1 MKRWLSIVL
10 TVLLVAQPFAV
21 TELAYA
27 EGTTD
32 SSQTQNTE
40 ESTTLLDESSEETI
54 SEDSTPEEGEASS
67 ETTPTPPAE
76 SDATTE
82 VTPPVPPSEEGEE
95 TPVPDEPVSDEEGSE
110 EPATDESVEAQE
122 ASTEAVLDIEEE
134 ILTDYE
140 VTETTETGGTVDVVT
155 TDSIVKID
163 YTWALANGHP
173 YGEGSTYRFQI
184 PEQLNVYQAV
194 TNQPLNFIDNG
205 ETKSMGLFNVDV
217 NGNAT
222 IVFNENVTQFSNIG
236 GKLQVLTQVK
246 QTTTVTEENTVVITP
261 IQDQQSYTLEVGV
274 PAPARDISKNVVPD
288 RVYNPETLTWTVEL
302 NKGLK
307 SIMDA
312 KVIDAIPTGLTYLP
326 DTLRVERL
334 VIDMS
339 GKVTGAEPY
348 TEFTTSYENQELIV
362 SFGDT
367 KNAYRITFDTDI
379 TDEEKASFLNT
390 ANLVGDKYST
400 LPATATATVKRGVEL
415 EKSSPGYV
423 DSTQTIRWQSKIN
436 YRQRELTNLTVTD
449 YFTDTHKLSK
459 FELYE
464 IQLDANGN
472 EASRTKVDVTPTNLT
487 KSGLEGFTFD
497 LDQNKTAYLLLYE
510 TTAKDRQFEA
520 GKVDNTITIDRF
532 TDEASR
538 GTNQAVLRKGHDAPN
553 YNTETI
559 KWKVNINR
567 DQKVMNNAVF
577 TDVFTNGGLTLKPE
591 TIEIKEAGSNKKL
604 IAGTDYTVDETVIDG
619 KKGLI
624 ITFNQ
629 PLTVAYD
636 LSYVTSF
643 DYVQRDD
650 KSIQELRNQA
660 TIDWNES
667 DGSERSITVKDKFT
681 PSKYSRENGF
691 KGGTYN
697 AVKKEI
703 TWSLGVN
710 FHEYETTDL
719 KVVDTWSSGQSPM
732 KESLRVIPIER
743 GTGQDSYREIGEA
756 LDTSDYTLSWDEA
769 NRTFTLV
776 INGTTQQAYV
786 IVYETS
792 LADQVTKPTYTN
804 EAVVTIDELD
814 PDRLSASVS
823 VQFGGQHIE
832 KTGKQDDT
840 LIKWSVPINK
850 GQSTLDNVVITDT
863 PSDNQELLH
872 SDEDTSIVVYETTV
886 DAKGNVTQTDK
897 AVPPSDYDVVKNDD
911 GGFSLSFK
919 KTINRPYVLT
929 YESLIL
935 AAVGDRISNE
945 ITITADQ
952 IEVDSEKRQ
961 SNVTVRLTTGFG
973 SASGE
978 LGDLVIQK
986 QDADTQASLQGAE
999 FVLKLGE
1006 RVVRRGETNAK
1017 GTLTFERLLYG
1028 KYSLEEVKAPNGY
1041 VHFNK
1046 AKTVEVSGKK
1056 EDEQFESII
1065 VTNQKIRQDVT
1076 LTKYSDTTEGNV
1088 LQGATF
1094 ALYKRAV
1101 APELEDT
1108 LILTKQTDESGRL
1121 SVENLLPGDYYFLEM
1136 IAPGNHLLDDKTE
1149 HGFDIKENQLQ
1160 PTLVSVTNQPFKS
1173 IELKKVDWK
1182 GSPITLDDDKKVAEF
1197 DLIVVKDEE
1206 ETVLRKGL
1214 KVGLNETLLIEDLDL
1229 GDYKLVETKAPD
1241 GYILPENREA
1251 GTSFTITLES
1261 PKRQQVIVENETMK
1275 TVKLIKVDQDDK
1287 TKALEG
1293 ATFELLNDKQ
1303 EVIRTKIVTG
1313 EDGTVT
1319 VDRLDVGTY
1328 YFKEVEAP
1336 VGYIKDATPK
1346 SFEVNYGDDGVQTV
1360 TMTNEQQKAV
1370 RLVKTDVTSGATLA
1384 NATFSLFHKDDTL
1397 VQQGLKTDENG
1408 EIYVDQLNPGEYYFR
1423 ETSAPGGY
1431 MLDSRKLPFTL
1442 VRGTNDVVLVK
1453 ATNDPFK
1460 AVQMSKVDSESG
1472 KRLAGATFKLVDGL
1486 GNTIRE
1492 ELMTDE
1498 RGEIYVGGLTPGTY
1512 AFIETKAP
1520 AGYLLDSKEQPF
1532 SVSALQ
1538 SVPTTLTV
1546 TNEQKKAA
1554 RLTKTDLATGA
1565 VLPGATFNLVN
1576 ASGEVIQQDLVTDTN
1591 GEIYVRDLEPGAYA
1605 FVETKAPV
1613 GYILDEAKHE
1623 FTVVRGTNE
1632 VIAIHVTN
1640 DPYKTA
1646 RLTKVDGETNKPL
1659 AGATFDVMDADG
1671 TIIQKGLVTD
1681 ASGLI
1686 EVNDLTPGDY
1696 VFVETKAPAGY
1707 MLDETK
1713 HVVTFKAGDVSH
1725 ALTVENTRIKSL
1737 RIQKVDDTTK
1747 KPLKGATFDV
1757 MNEKGQIVATVTT
1770 DASGEASVTNL
1781 ALGTYTV
1788 VETKA
1793 PTGYLLDDMPQSV
1806 RFEAGQD
1813 NHITLIIENTIDP
1826 DFEFENPEIPG
1837 GSGTGDSGTK
1847 DPSTDPD
1854 VTFEEDDVP
1863 TGAGKPSITDRLP
1876 FLGTDASNGL
1886 WIGLLLLLVGAGFI
1900 WSTRKRKTV

>member
-10 TVLLVAQPFAV
+10 TVLLVVQPFAV

-27 EGTTD
+27 EGTID
-32 SSQTQNTE
+32 SSQTESTE
-40 ESTTLLDESSEETI
+40 ESNQLLDESS
-54 SEDSTPEEGEASS
+54 G
-67 ETTPTPPAE
+67 ETTPDATSPGEEVTSSDKTPTGN
-76 SDATTE
+76 DATTE
-82 VTPPVPPSEEGEE
+82 TETPPPSNNEEGEE
-95 TPVPDEPVSDEEGSE
+95 TPVPDESVSKGSVSDEPVAAQATSE
-110 EPATDESVEAQE
+110 ET
-122 ASTEAVLDIEEE
+122 VLDIQEE
-134 ILTDYE
+134 ILTDYN

-184 PEQLNVYQAV
+184 PEQLKMYRAV

-246 QTTTVTEENTVVITP
+246 QTTTVSEENTVVITP
-261 IQDQQSYTLEVGV
+261 IKNQQSYTLEVGV
-274 PAPARDISKNVVPD
+274 PAPARDISKNVVPN

-307 SIMDA
+307 SITDA
-312 KVIDAIPTGLTYLP
+312 KMIDAIPTGLTYLP

-334 VIDMS
+334 IIDMS

-348 TEFTTSYENQELIV
+348 TGFTTSFENQELIV

-379 TDEEKASFLNT
+379 ADEEKASFLNT
-390 ANLVGDKYST
+390 ANLVGEKYST
-400 LPATATATVKRGVEL
+400 LPATATANVKRGVEL

-436 YRQRELTNLTVTD
+436 YRQKELTNLTVTD

-459 FELYE
+459 LELYE

-472 EASRTKVDVTPTNLT
+472 EASRTKVDVTPTDLT
-487 KSGLEGFTFD
+487 KPGFEGFTFD
-497 LDQNKTAYLLLYE
+497 LAQNKTAYLLLYE
-510 TTAKDRQFEA
+510 TTAKDRQYEA
-520 GKVDNTITIDRF
+520 GKVDNTITVGQF
-532 TDEASR
+532 TDESSR

-567 DQKVMNNAVF
+567 DQKVMNNAVY

-591 TIEIKEAGSNKKL
+591 TIEIKETATSKKL
-604 IAGTDYTVDETVIDG
+604 IAGTDYTVDEKVIDG
-619 KKGLI
+619 KKGFI
-624 ITFNQ
+624 ITFSQ
-629 PLTVAYD
+629 PLKVAYD

-660 TIDWNES
+660 TVDWNES
-667 DGSERSITVKDKFT
+667 DGSDRSITVRDKFT

-691 KGGTYN
+691 KGGTYH

-719 KVVDTWSSGQSPM
+719 KVVDTWSSGQSPI
-732 KESLRVIPIER
+732 KDSLRVIPIER
-743 GTGQDSYREIGEA
+743 GTGQDSYREIGEP
-756 LDTSDYTLSWDEA
+756 LDTSEYTLSWDEA

-776 INGTTQQAYV
+776 VNGTTQQAYV

-804 EAVVTIDELD
+804 EAVVTIDGLE

-823 VQFGGQHIE
+823 VQFGGQHI
-832 KTGKQDDT
+832 GKMGTQDDT
-840 LIKWSVPINK
+840 LIKWTVPINY

-886 DAKGNVTQTDK
+886 DAKGNVTQTNTV
-897 AVPPSDYDVVKNDD
+897 VPSSDYDVVKNND

-919 KTINRPYVLT
+919 KTIDRPYVLT

-945 ITITADQ
+945 ITLTADQ

-961 SNVTVRLTTGFG
+961 SSVTVRLTTGFG

-986 QDADTQASLQGAE
+986 EDADTQTLLQGAE

-1006 RVVRRGETNAK
+1006 RVIRRGETDAT

-1046 AKTVEVSGKK
+1046 AKTVVVSGKK
-1056 EDEQFESII
+1056 EDEKFESII

-1076 LTKYSDTTEGNV
+1076 LTKYSDTTAGNV

-1108 LILTKQTDESGRL
+1108 LIATKQTDEAGTISI
-1121 SVENLLPGDYYFLEM
+1121 ENLLPGDYYFLETV
-1136 IAPGNHLLDDKTE
+1136 APGNHLLDGETKHRFE
-1149 HGFDIKENQLQ
+1149 IKENQLQ

-1197 DLIVVKDEE
+1197 DLIVVKGGE

-1229 GDYKLVETKAPD
+1229 GEYKLVETKAPD
-1241 GYILPENREA
+1241 GYILPENREV

-1261 PKRQQVIVENETMK
+1261 PKRQQIIVENETMK
-1275 TVKLIKVDQDDK
+1275 TVQLIKVDQDDK
-1287 TKALEG
+1287 TKVLEG
-1293 ATFELLNDKQ
+1293 AKFELLNDKQ
-1303 EVIRTKIVTG
+1303 EVIRENIVTG
-1313 EDGTVT
+1313 KDGTVT

-1336 VGYIKDATPK
+1336 VGYITDTTPQ
-1346 SFEVNYGDDGVQTV
+1346 SFDVKYGDDGVMTV

-1370 RLVKTDVTSGATLA
+1370 RLVKTDATSGATLA
-1384 NATFSLFHKDDTL
+1384 DATFSLFYKDDTL
-1397 VQQGLKTDENG
+1397 VQQGLKTDGNG

-1460 AVQMSKVDSESG
+1460 AVQMTKVDSESG

-1492 ELMTDE
+1492 EIVTDE
-1498 RGEIYVGGLTPGTY
+1498 RGEIYVGGLTPGAY

-1520 AGYLLDSKEQPF
+1520 AGYLLDSKEQSF
-1532 SVSALQ
+1532 TVSTLQ

-1546 TNEQKKAA
+1546 TNEQKKAV
-1554 RLTKTDLATGA
+1554 RLTKTDQATSA
-1565 VLPGATFNLVN
+1565 LLPGATFNLLD
-1576 ASGEVIQQDLVTDTN
+1576 ASGEVLQHNLVTDAN
-1591 GEIYVRDLEPGAYA
+1591 GEIYVRDLEPGTYS

-1632 VIAIHVTN
+1632 VIAINVTN
-1640 DPYKTA
+1640 DPFKSV
-1646 RLTKVDGETNKPL
+1646 RLTKVDGETNTPL
-1659 AGATFDVMDADG
+1659 AGATFDLMDADG
-1671 TIIQKGLVTD
+1671 TIIQKGLITD

-1686 EVNDLTPGDY
+1686 EVNNLTPGDY
-1696 VFVETKAPAGY
+1696 VFVETKAPEGY

-1713 HVVTFKAGDVSH
+1713 HAFTLKAGDVSQS
-1725 ALTVENTRIKSL
+1725 LTVENQRIKSL
-1737 RIQKVDDTTK
+1737 LIQKVDDTTK
-1747 KPLKGATFDV
+1747 KPLKGAIFDV
-1757 MNEKGQIVATVTT
+1757 LDEKGQVVATVKTN
-1770 DASGEASVTNL
+1770 ASGEASVTNL

-1793 PTGYLLDDMPQSV
+1793 PTGYLLDDTPQSV

-1813 NHITLIIENTIDP
+1813 DNITLIVENTIDP

-1847 DPSTDPD
+1847 NPGTDPD

-1886 WIGLLLLLVGAGFI
+1886 WIGLLLLLVGAGFM

>member
-10 TVLLVAQPFAV
+10 TVLLVVQPFAV

-27 EGTTD
+27 EGTID
-32 SSQTQNTE
+32 SSQTESTE
-40 ESTTLLDESSEETI
+40 ESNQLLDESS
-54 SEDSTPEEGEASS
+54 G
-67 ETTPTPPAE
+67 ETTPDATSPGEEVTSSDKTPTGN
-76 SDATTE
+76 DATTE
-82 VTPPVPPSEEGEE
+82 TETPPPSNNEEGEE
-95 TPVPDEPVSDEEGSE
+95 TLVPDESVSKGSVSDEPVAAQATSE
-110 EPATDESVEAQE
+110 ET
-122 ASTEAVLDIEEE
+122 VLDIQEE
-134 ILTDYE
+134 ILTDYN

-163 YTWALANGHP
+163 YNWALANGHP

-246 QTTTVTEENTVVITP
+246 QTTTVSEENTVVITP

-274 PAPARDISKNVVPD
+274 PAPARDISKNVVPN

-312 KVIDAIPTGLTYLP
+312 KMMDAIPTGLTYLP

-334 VIDMS
+334 IIDMS

-348 TEFTTSYENQELIV
+348 TGFTTSYVNEELIV

-379 TDEEKASFLNT
+379 ADEEKASFLNT
-390 ANLVGDKYST
+390 ANLVGEKYST

-415 EKSSPGYV
+415 DKRSSGYN
-423 DSTQTIRWQSKIN
+423 DRTQTIQWESKIN
-436 YRQRELTNLTVTD
+436 YRQKELTDLTVTD

-459 FELYE
+459 LELYE

-472 EASRTKVDVTPTNLT
+472 EASRTKVDVTPSDLT
-487 KSGLEGFTFD
+487 KPGFEGFTFD
-497 LDQNKTAYLLLYE
+497 LSQNKTAYLLLYE

-520 GKVDNTITIDRF
+520 GKVDNTITVGQF
-532 TDEASR
+532 TDGASR
-538 GTNQAVLRKGHDAPN
+538 GTNQSVLRKGHDGPN

-559 KWKVNINR
+559 KWKVDINR
-567 DQKVMNNAVF
+567 DQKVMNNAVY

-591 TIEIKEAGSNKKL
+591 TIEIKEAGTNKKL
-604 IAGTDYTVDETVIDG
+604 ILDTDYTVEEKVIDE
-619 KKGLI
+619 KKGFI

-629 PLTVAYD
+629 PLTVEYD

-643 DYVQRDD
+643 DYVQRDN

-667 DGSERSITVKDKFT
+667 DGSERSISVTDKFK
-681 PSKYSRENGF
+681 PSQYSRENGF

-719 KVVDTWSSGQSPM
+719 KVVDTWSSGQSPI

-743 GTGQDSYREIGEA
+743 GTGQDSYQEIGEPLPA
-756 LDTSDYTLSWDEA
+756 DAYTLSWDEV
-769 NRTFTLV
+769 NNTFTLTV
-776 INGTTQQAYV
+776 TGTTKQAYV

-804 EAVVTIDELD
+804 EATVTIDQLE
-814 PDRLSASVS
+814 PDQLSASVS
-823 VQFGGQHIE
+823 VQYGGQHIE
-832 KTGKQDDT
+832 KTGTQDDT
-840 LIKWSVPINK
+840 LIKWSVPINY

-872 SDEDTSIVVYETTV
+872 SDDDTSIVVYETTV
-886 DAKGNVTQTDK
+886 DANGNVNQTDT
-897 AVPPSDYDVVKNDD
+897 AVPSSEYDVVKNED

-919 KTINRPYVLT
+919 KTIDRPYVLT

-935 AAVGDRISNE
+935 AAVGARISNE
-945 ITITADQ
+945 ITLTADQ
-952 IEVDSEKRQ
+952 IEGDSEKRQ
-961 SNVTVRLTTGFG
+961 SSVTVRLTTGFG
-973 SASGE
+973 SASGD
-978 LGDLVIQK
+978 LGDLVIRK
-986 QDADTQASLQGAE
+986 EDADTQTLLQGAE

-1006 RVVRRGETNAK
+1006 RVIRRGVTDDK

-1056 EDEQFESII
+1056 EDETNEPII

-1076 LTKYSDTTEGNV
+1076 LTKYSDTTDGNV

-1108 LILTKQTDESGRL
+1108 LILTKQTNEAGTI
-1121 SVENLLPGDYYFLEM
+1121 SVENLLPGDYYFLET

-1149 HGFDIKENQLQ
+1149 HGFEIKENQLQ
-1160 PTLVSVTNQPFKS
+1160 PTLVNVTNQPFKS

-1182 GSPITLDDDKKVAEF
+1182 GSTLTLDADKKYAEF
-1197 DLIVVKDEE
+1197 DLIVVKDGK
-1206 ETVLRKGL
+1206 ETVLRNGL

-1229 GDYKLVETKAPD
+1229 GEYKLVETKAPD
-1241 GYILPENREA
+1241 GYILPENREV
-1251 GTSFTITLES
+1251 GTAFTITLKS

-1275 TVKLIKVDQDDK
+1275 TVKLMKVDQDDN
-1287 TKALEG
+1287 TKVLEG
-1293 ATFELLNDKQ
+1293 AKFELLNDKK
-1303 EVIRTKIVTG
+1303 EVIRENIVTG
-1313 EDGTVT
+1313 KDGTVT

-1328 YFKEVEAP
+1328 YFREVEAP
-1336 VGYIKDATPK
+1336 VGYIQDATPK
-1346 SFEVNYGDDGVQTV
+1346 SFKVNYGDDGVQTV
-1360 TMTNEQQKAV
+1360 IMTNEQQKAV

-1384 NATFSLFHKDDTL
+1384 NATFSLFHQDDTL
-1397 VQQGLKTDENG
+1397 VQKGLKTDGNG

-1460 AVQMSKVDSESG
+1460 AVQMTKVDSESG
-1472 KRLAGATFKLVDGL
+1472 KRLEGATFKLVDGL

-1492 ELMTDE
+1492 ELVTDE
-1498 RGEIYVGGLTPGTY
+1498 LGEIYVGGLTPGAY

-1520 AGYLLDSKEQPF
+1520 AGYLLDSKEQSF
-1532 SVSALQ
+1532 TVSALQ

-1546 TNEQKKAA
+1546 TNEQKKAV
-1554 RLTKTDLATGA
+1554 RLTKTDQATSA
-1565 VLPGATFNLVN
+1565 LLPGATFNLLD
-1576 ASGEVIQQDLVTDTN
+1576 ASGEVIQENLVTDAN
-1591 GEIYVRDLEPGAYA
+1591 GEIYVRDLEPGTYS
-1605 FVETKAPV
+1605 FVETKAPA

-1632 VIAIHVTN
+1632 VIAINVTN
-1640 DPYKTA
+1640 DPFKSV
-1646 RLTKVDGETNKPL
+1646 RLTKVDGETNTPL
-1659 AGATFDVMDADG
+1659 AGATFDLMEADG
-1671 TIIQKGLVTD
+1671 TVIQKGLITD

-1686 EVNDLTPGDY
+1686 EVNNLMPGEY

-1713 HVVTFKAGDVSH
+1713 HTFTFKKGDVSQS
-1725 ALTVENTRIKSL
+1725 LTVENQRIKSL
-1737 RIQKVDDTTK
+1737 LIQKVDATTK

-1757 MNEKGQIVATVTT
+1757 LDENGQVVATVTT
-1770 DASGEASVTNL
+1770 NASGKASVTNL

-1793 PTGYLLDDMPQSV
+1793 PVGYLLDKTPQPV
-1806 RFEAGQD
+1806 RFEASKND
-1813 NHITLIIENTIDP
+1813 TVTLIIENTMDP
-1826 DFEFENPEIPG
+1826 DYEFGDSEIPG
-1837 GSGTGDSGTK
+1837 GSGTGDSG
-1847 DPSTDPD
+1847 TDPD

-1863 TGAGKPSITDRLP
+1863 TGAGKPSVTDRLP
-1876 FLGTDASNGL
+1876 FLGTDTSNGL

-1900 WSTRKRKTV
+1900 WSARKRKTA

>member
-10 TVLLVAQPFAV
+10 TVLLVVQPFAV

-40 ESTTLLDESSEETI
+40 ESTTLPDETSGETTSEV
-54 SEDSTPEEGEASS
+54 STPEEGEASP
-67 ETTPTPPAE
+67 ETTPTPPTE

-82 VTPPVPPSEEGEE
+82 VAPPVPPSEEGEE
-95 TPVPDEPVSDEEGSE
+95 ASAPDEPVSEEGSE
-110 EPATDESVEAQE
+110 EPASDESVESQE

-194 TNQPLNFIDNG
+194 TNQPLNFIDDG

-222 IVFNENVTQFSNIG
+222 IVFNENVTKFSNIG
-236 GKLQVLTQVK
+236 GELQVLTQVK
-246 QTTTVTEENTVVITP
+246 QTTTVSEENTVVITP
-261 IQDQQSYTLEVGV
+261 IKDQQPYTLEVGV
-274 PAPARDISKNVVPD
+274 PAPARDISKNVVPN

-312 KVIDAIPTGLTYLP
+312 KMIDAIPTGLTYLP

-334 VIDMS
+334 IIDMS

-348 TEFTTSYENQELIV
+348 TGFTTSFENQELIV

-379 TDEEKASFLNT
+379 ADEEKTSFLNT
-390 ANLVGDKYST
+390 ANFVGEKYST

-449 YFTDTHKLSK
+449 YFTDTHQLSK
-459 FELYE
+459 LELYE
-464 IQLDANGN
+464 IELDANGN
-472 EASRTKVDVTPTNLT
+472 EASRTKVDVTPTDLT
-487 KSGLEGFTFD
+487 KPGFEGFTFD

-520 GKVDNTITIDRF
+520 GKVDNTITVGQF

-553 YNTETI
+553 YNSETI

-567 DQKVMNNAVF
+567 DQKVMNNAVY
-577 TDVFTNGGLTLKPE
+577 TDVFTNGGLTLKSE
-591 TIEIKEAGSNKKL
+591 TIEIKETESSKKL
-604 IAGTDYTVDETVIDG
+604 IAGADYTVDETMIDG
-619 KKGLI
+619 KKGFI

-667 DGSERSITVKDKFT
+667 DGSDRSITVKDKFM

-697 AVKKEI
+697 AMKKEI
-703 TWSLGVN
+703 TWSLGIN

-719 KVVDTWSSGQSPM
+719 KVIDTWSPGQSPI

-743 GTGQDSYREIGEA
+743 GTGQDSYREIGEP
-756 LDTSDYTLSWDEA
+756 LDTSEYTLSWDEA

-776 INGTTQQAYV
+776 VKGTTQQAYV

-804 EAVVTIDELD
+804 EAIVTIDELD
-814 PDRLSASVS
+814 PDRLNASVS
-823 VQFGGQHIE
+823 VQFGGQHIG
-832 KTGKQDDT
+832 KTGTQNDM
-840 LIKWSVPINK
+840 LIKWSVPINY

-872 SDEDTSIVVYETTV
+872 SDDDTSIVVYETTV
-886 DAKGNVTQTDK
+886 DAKGNVTQTNMV
-897 AVPPSDYDVVKNDD
+897 VPSSDYDVVKNND

-919 KTINRPYVLT
+919 KTIDRPYVLT

-945 ITITADQ
+945 ITMNADQ

-961 SNVTVRLTTGFG
+961 SDVTVRLTTGFG

-986 QDADTQASLQGAE
+986 EDADTQTLLQGAE
-999 FVLKLGE
+999 FVLKLGD
-1006 RVVRRGETNAK
+1006 RVIRRGETDAT
-1017 GTLTFERLLYG
+1017 GMLTFERLLYG

-1046 AKTVEVSGKK
+1046 AKTVEVSSKK
-1056 EDEQFESII
+1056 EDEKFESFI

-1076 LTKYSDTTEGNV
+1076 LTKYSDTTSGNV

-1101 APELEDT
+1101 APEFEDT
-1108 LILTKQTDESGRL
+1108 LIVTKQTDEEGTISI
-1121 SVENLLPGDYYFLEM
+1121 ENLLPGDYYFLETV
-1136 IAPGNHLLDDKTE
+1136 APGNHLLDGETK
-1149 HGFDIKENQLQ
+1149 HGFEIKENQLQ

-1182 GSPITLDDDKKVAEF
+1182 GSFITLDDDKKYAEF
-1197 DLIVVKDEE
+1197 DLIVVKGGE
-1206 ETVLRKGL
+1206 ETILRKGL

-1229 GDYKLVETKAPD
+1229 GEYKLVETKAPD
-1241 GYILPENREA
+1241 GYILPENRER

-1275 TVKLIKVDQDDK
+1275 TVQLIKVDQDDK
-1287 TKALEG
+1287 TKVLEG
-1293 ATFELLNDKQ
+1293 AKFELLNDKQ
-1303 EVIRTKIVTG
+1303 EVIRENIVTG
-1313 EDGTVT
+1313 KDGTVT

-1328 YFKEVEAP
+1328 YFKEVEAS
-1336 VGYIKDATPK
+1336 VGYITDATAQ
-1346 SFEVNYGDDGVQTV
+1346 SFDVKYGDDGVMTV

-1370 RLVKTDVTSGATLA
+1370 RLVKTDATSGAPLA

-1397 VQQGLKTDENG
+1397 VQQGLKTDGNG

-1431 MLDSRKLPFTL
+1431 MLDSKKLPFTL
-1442 VRGTNDVVLVK
+1442 VRGTNDVVVVE
-1453 ATNDPFK
+1453 ATNDPYK
-1460 AVQMSKVDSESG
+1460 AVQMTKVDSESG
-1472 KRLAGATFKLVDGL
+1472 ERLAGATFKLVDEL

-1492 ELMTDE
+1492 ELITDE

-1512 AFIETKAP
+1512 AFIETNAP

-1532 SVSALQ
+1532 TVFALQ
-1538 SVPTTLTV
+1538 SVPSTLTV
-1546 TNEQKKAA
+1546 TNEQKKAV
-1554 RLTKTDLATGA
+1554 RLTKTDQATSA
-1565 VLPGATFNLVN
+1565 LLPGATFNLLD
-1576 ASGEVIQQDLVTDTN
+1576 ASGEVIQENLVTDAN
-1591 GEIYVRDLEPGAYA
+1591 GEIYVRDLEPGTYS
-1605 FVETKAPV
+1605 FVETNAPA
-1613 GYILDEAKHE
+1613 GYILDETAHT

-1632 VIAIHVTN
+1632 VIAINVTN
-1640 DPYKTA
+1640 DPYKTV
-1646 RLTKVDGETNKPL
+1646 RLTKVDGETNTPL
-1659 AGATFDVMDADG
+1659 AGATFDLVEADG
-1671 TIIQKGLVTD
+1671 SIIQKGLITD

-1686 EVNDLTPGDY
+1686 EVNNLIPGEY

-1707 MLDETK
+1707 MLDEMK
-1713 HVVTFKAGDVSH
+1713 HVVTFKKGDVSQS
-1725 ALTVENTRIKSL
+1725 LTVENQRIKSL
-1737 RIQKVDDTTK
+1737 LIQKVDDTTK

-1757 MNEKGQIVATVTT
+1757 LDEKGHVVATVTT
-1770 DASGEASVTNL
+1770 NASGEANVTNL
-1781 ALGTYTV
+1781 ALGMYTV

-1793 PTGYLLDDMPQSV
+1793 PVGYLLDKTPQPVLFETGKNDMV
-1806 RFEAGQD
+1806 
-1813 NHITLIIENTIDP
+1813 TLIIENTMDP
-1826 DFEFENPEIPG
+1826 DYEFGDSEIPG
-1837 GSGTGDSGTK
+1837 GSGTGDSGT
-1847 DPSTDPD
+1847 DPD
-1854 VTFEEDDVP
+1854 VTFEEGDVP
-1863 TGAGKPSITDRLP
+1863 TGAGKPSVTDRLP
-1876 FLGTDASNGL
+1876 FLGTDTSNGL

-1900 WSTRKRKTV
+1900 WSARKRKTA